1 MDNVGQL
8 YMLFAHKFETDLEI
22 GGGTGYSGST
32 VCTSGYYCT
41 SQNACKDV
49 PGSFYIH
56 LSHQFHRLLSV
67 CSWNGHDQR
76 NIHVKD
82 VLLYYNFYHFYLY

>member
-1 MDNVGQL
+1 
-8 YMLFAHKFETDLEI
+8 
-22 GGGTGYSGST
+22 
-32 VCTSGYYCT
+32 
-41 SQNACKDV
+41 
-49 PGSFYIH
+49 
-56 LSHQFHRLLSV
+56 V